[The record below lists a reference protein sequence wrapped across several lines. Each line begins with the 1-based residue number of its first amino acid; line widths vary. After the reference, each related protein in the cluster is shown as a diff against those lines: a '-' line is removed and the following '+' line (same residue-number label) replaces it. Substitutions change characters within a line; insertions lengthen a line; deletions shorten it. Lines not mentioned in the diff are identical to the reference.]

1 MKNKSEKNDD
11 KGNGSDDEIKL
22 LEQFAEKLEK
32 QNQVIKKLLEQNK
45 TKKNK

>member
-1 MKNKSEKNDD
+1 MKEKFEKNNS

-22 LEQFAEKLEK
+22 LVKFAEKLEK

-45 TKKNK
+45 TNKDK